1 VPIHQLIVNEQDAGR
16 RLDAWVALQPL
27 NLTRSHVQKLIA
39 EEAVLVNGQVG
50 KNSTRLQP
58 GDSVVVTVP
67 EPKPLT
73 IAAEQLQ
80 VPIVFQDEHIVVVNK
95 PRHMVTHPAK
105 GNYSGTLVN
114 ALLHQVGDLSG
125 INGVLRPGIV
135 HRLDKD
141 TTGLLV
147 VAKHDC
153 AHLALAEQMKQR
165 LIKREYQALAHGG
178 FPADQGT
185 VDAPLARHPV
195 WRKRMA
201 VVPGGRRAVTHYQVL
216 ERLDQYTLLQLRLE
230 TGRTHQIRVHLAH
243 LGHPVVG
250 DQVYGPRK
258 SPFRLSGQ
266 LLHAWRLSFQ
276 HPITGQAL
284 QFDAP
289 LPADFAAVLRQLRQT
304 QKL

>member
-1 VPIHQLIVNEQDAGR
+1 MPIHQLIVNESGAGQ
-16 RLDAWVALQPL
+16 RLDAWVSVQQLD
-27 NLTRSHVQKLIA
+27 LTRSRVQKLIA
-39 EEAVLVNGQVG
+39 EKSVLVNGQVG
-50 KNSTRLQP
+50 RNSTRLQP
-58 GDSVVVTVP
+58 GDRVVVTVP

-73 IAAEQLQ
+73 IAAEDLQ
-80 VPIVFQDEHIVVVNK
+80 VPIIYQDEHLVVVNK

-105 GNYSGTLVN
+105 GNYNGTLVN

-125 INGVLRPGIV
+125 INGMLRPGIV

-147 VAKHDC
+147 VAKHDR
-153 AHLALAEQMKQR
+153 AHLGLAEQIKQR
-165 LIKREYQALAHGG
+165 QVKREYQALAHGG
-178 FPADQGT
+178 FSADRGT

-201 VVPGGRRAVTHYQVL
+201 VVSGGRRAVTHYSVL
-216 ERLDQYTLLQLRLE
+216 ERLGQYTLLQLRLE
-230 TGRTHQIRVHLAH
+230 TGRTHQIRVHLAS

-258 SPFRLSGQ
+258 ITFRLSGQ

-276 HPITGQAL
+276 HPINGQAL
-284 QFDAP
+284 QFEAS
-289 LPADFAAVLRQLRQT
+289 LPEDFVSVLRHLRQN
-304 QKL
+304 QQ